1 MSRMWQKLADFLH
14 TANLIPLVVLVS
26 GYHYFQALRSYDPV
40 LVAVPIAL
48 FVDLLH
54 FRTVQR
60 AVKSGQGAWKVT
72 AVFTTLL
79 AFGLQWMFY
88 SRPGEGEALL
98 WWQVIL
104 FASIVPVGLAIMAW
118 HHQQQEA
125 EQVTNWQ
132 ALVAAAEQRAAQMQ
146 EEATAAHEQATQA
159 QQEAA
164 AAHERAEKVQ
174 QEAAAERERASQA
187 QARAAQVQNRLE
199 QVQQEAAAAHE
210 RAEQM
215 QWEAETA
222 RERADGVQRQLA
234 DVQARAEEGQ
244 SRLEQV
250 QAETEQMQTKL
261 DQMQAIHKA
270 WQALNPETQTLA
282 RFNARLLTAQDAAE
296 ELDVHVSTVR
306 RKARLL
312 NGSQSL

>member
-1 MSRMWQKLADFLH
+1 MWQKFADFLH

-26 GYHYFQALRSYDPV
+26 GYHYFQALRSHDPV

-60 AVKSGQGAWKVT
+60 AVKSGEGAWKVT

-88 SRPGEGEALL
+88 NRPGEGEALL

-118 HHQQQEA
+118 HHQQQEQ
-125 EQVTNWQ
+125 EQITDWQ
-132 ALVAAAEQRAAQMQ
+132 ALIAAAEQRAAQMQ
-146 EEATAAHEQATQA
+146 EEAATAHERATQA

-174 QEAAAERERASQA
+174 RDAEAERERGD
-187 QARAAQVQNRLE
+187 
-199 QVQQEAAAAHE
+199 
-210 RAEQM
+210 
-215 QWEAETA
+215 T
-222 RERADGVQRQLA
+222 
-234 DVQARAEEGQ
+234 
-244 SRLEQV
+244 
-250 QAETEQMQTKL
+250 
-261 DQMQAIHKA
+261 
-270 WQALNPETQTLA
+270 
-282 RFNARLLTAQDAAE
+282 
-296 ELDVHVSTVR
+296 
-306 RKARLL
+306 
-312 NGSQSL
+312 

>member
-1 MSRMWQKLADFLH
+1 MWQRFADFLH

-26 GYHYFQALRSYDPV
+26 GYHYFQALRSHDPV

-60 AVKSGQGAWKVT
+60 AVKSSEGAWKVT

-88 SRPGEGEALL
+88 NRPGEGEALL

-118 HHQQQEA
+118 HHQQQEQ
-125 EQVTNWQ
+125 EQITDWQ
-132 ALVAAAEQRAAQMQ
+132 ALIAAAEQRAAQMQ
-146 EEATAAHEQATQA
+146 EEAATAHERATQA
-159 QQEAA
+159 QREAA
-164 AAHERAEKVQ
+164 AADERAEKMQ
-174 QEAAAERERASQA
+174 TQAEEA
-187 QARAAQVQNRLE
+187 QARAGEVQGRL
-199 QVQQEAAAAHE
+199 VKAQQEAAAAHE

-215 QWEAETA
+215 QREAEA
-222 RERADGVQRQLA
+222 GRARADEVQRQLA
-234 DVQARAEEGQ
+234 DVQVRAEEVQ

-250 QAETEQMQTKL
+250 QAEAEQMQTKL
-261 DQMQAIHKA
+261 DQLQAVNKA

-282 RFNARLLTAQDAAE
+282 LFNARLLTAQDAAE
-296 ELDVHVSTVR
+296 ELGVHVSTVR

-312 NGSQSL
+312 NGSQQSL

>member
-1 MSRMWQKLADFLH
+1 
-14 TANLIPLVVLVS
+14 VVLVS
-26 GYHYFQALRSYDPV
+26 GYHYFQALRSHDPV

-60 AVKSGQGAWKVT
+60 AVKSSEGAWKVT

-88 SRPGEGEALL
+88 NRPGEGEALL

-118 HHQQQEA
+118 HHQQQEQ
-125 EQVTNWQ
+125 EQITDWQ
-132 ALVAAAEQRAAQMQ
+132 ALIAAAEQRAAQMQ
-146 EEATAAHEQATQA
+146 EEAATAHERATQA
-159 QQEAA
+159 QREAA
-164 AAHERAEKVQ
+164 AADERAEKMQ
-174 QEAAAERERASQA
+174 TQAEEA
-187 QARAAQVQNRLE
+187 QARAGEVQGRL
-199 QVQQEAAAAHE
+199 VKAQQEAAAAHE

-215 QWEAETA
+215 QREAEA
-222 RERADGVQRQLA
+222 GRARADEVQRQLA
-234 DVQARAEEGQ
+234 DVQVRAEEVQ

-250 QAETEQMQTKL
+250 QAEAEQMQTKL
-261 DQMQAIHKA
+261 DQLQAVNKA

-282 RFNARLLTAQDAAE
+282 LFNARLLTAQDAAAA
-296 ELDVHVSTVR
+296 LGVHVSTIR
-306 RKARLL
+306 RKAKLL
-312 NGSQSL
+312 NGSQQSL